1 MLEEEG
7 KNMDKNKLRLEGL
20 AEDDFGL
27 LLWKL
32 ESLEKFYPCFNSLM
46 KKE

>member
-7 KNMDKNKLRLEGL
+7 KNMKNKIRLEGL